1 MTPENNIN
9 EQNENLREMNYS
21 PENDIFNQEEH
32 ISLDANGNPITKEQ
46 QRERNKLGDDLDV
59 PGSSADDQMEK
70 IGSED
75 EENNY
80 YSLSDNED
88 NHEETNEDL
97 LN

>member
-1 MTPENNIN
+1 MALSDNIH
-9 EQNENLREMNYS
+9 EQNEKLKQMDYS

-32 ISLDANGNPITKEQ
+32 VPLDGDGNPILHEQ
-46 QRERNKLGDDLDV
+46 PDVERLGDDLDV
-59 PGSSADDQMEK
+59 PGSAADDAMEK

-75 EENNY
+75 EENNF

-97 LN
+97 LG

>member
-32 ISLDANGNPITKEQ
+32 ISLDANGNPIIKEQ